1 MMPFAPIQAT
11 VVRVPNPF
19 QPLHGREVSAV
30 KDRQTLAEWADGNG
44 IRPFKVPTMCNRNG
58 AWIPESR
65 WHEVAIQNGDV
76 VTFVAI
82 PHGGGG
88 GGGGKNP
95 MATVLMIAVM
105 VAAPYI
111 GSLVGNELAL
121 LAMGEM
127 MGPATPAAIG
137 LWGAAATGAF
147 AIGGAV
153 LTGALFPAP
162 KPSMPSQSWGG
173 FGSAPAPSP
182 TYSLQ
187 AQGNQARLGQPIPEI
202 FGRHRVFFD
211 LCGDEYFEYVD
222 NGQYLYQVFCVGMGH
237 YEFEPLKIDD
247 TPFSSFEEIQYQIV
261 NPGQQV
267 TLFHAA
273 VVTASEV
280 AGQEALGPNQLTAG
294 DDGWLGPF
302 IASGPATDTTHIGID
317 VAFSRG
323 LYYAQNDG
331 SLASKTVTW
340 VAQAQKIDDS
350 GAALGD
356 WVVLGSESYTAA
368 TNTALR
374 ASNKYAIAGGG
385 RYQVRFQRTNNND
398 QDSRTGHELRWSG
411 LKAYLDEDEDPLLA
425 EVTRVA
431 VKAKATDN
439 LSSRSSRLVNGVV
452 TRKLP
457 VWSPATGWSE
467 PQATRD
473 IAPALA
479 YILRAENG
487 AKLTDNRIDVAGLHQ
502 LHQTWVARGDT
513 FNGVFDSTITAWEA
527 LIRVARVGR
536 AAPFQQ
542 GGMVR
547 VVRDEPRAMPSALFN
562 GRNIVK
568 GSFQIEY
575 LMPGADTADA
585 VTLEYWSEKTWA
597 TAEVTAAR
605 IGGEIRVLTPAELVT
620 NPPERPA
627 KVQYLGITLD
637 DQAAREA
644 AFLCAANIF
653 RRRLPTFRTELDGLV
668 LSYGDLVAVAHPMPS
683 WGQGGEVAAWN
694 PATRIMR
701 LSEPVAWKEG
711 QDHYIVLRKR
721 DGGLGE
727 PLLVEPAVGGD
738 PKEVHVLDQLPF
750 DPDTGGERERTYF
763 ALGPGDLWA
772 QAVRVRAIKPR
783 GKQVELVT
791 VCEDQRVHVN

>member
-1 MMPFAPIQAT
+1 MHWAIQYLGCPWSAT
-11 VVRVPNPF
+11 GEGPDSFNCWNFVRFVQARHF
-19 QPLHGREVSAV
+19 GRE
-30 KDRQTLAEWADGNG
+30 L
-44 IRPFKVPTMCNRNG
+44 P
-58 AWIPESR
+58 
-65 WHEVAIQNGDV
+65 
-76 VTFVAI
+76 AI
-82 PHGGGG
+82 PF
-88 GGGGKNP
+88 P
-95 MATVLMIAVM
+95 
-105 VAAPYI
+105 
-111 GSLVGNELAL
+111 E
-121 LAMGEM
+121 EM
-127 MGPATPAAIG
+127 LDRAK
-137 LWGAAATGAF
+137 
-147 AIGGAV
+147 
-153 LTGALFPAP
+153 LFRDHDD
-162 KPSMPSQSWGG
+162 GC
-173 FGSAPAPSP
+173 
-182 TYSLQ
+182 
-187 AQGNQARLGQPIPEI
+187 LGQPIAEI

-211 LCGDEYFEYVD
+211 LCGDEYYEYVD
-222 NGQYLYQVFCVGMGH
+222 NEQYLHQVFCVGMGD
-237 YEFEPLKIDD
+237 YDFEPLKVDD

-261 NPGQQV
+261 RPGQHV
-267 TLFHAA
+267 TLFRDR

-280 AGQEALGPNQLTAG
+280 AGQEAKGPNQLTEG
-294 DDGWLGPF
+294 EDGWLGPF
-302 IASGPATDTTHIGID
+302 IVNGPATKATYIGVD
-317 VAFSRG
+317 VGFGHG

-340 VAQAQKIDDS
+340 AVEVRAVDDD
-350 GAALGD
+350 GTALGD
-356 WVVLGSESYTAA
+356 WQSLTGSVARLVHTVVTVYHPAVGNPGDESYQPAYTTTSSDTWTGAPSGLTEVSRVQVGSAEVTTVGYTTTTVTRFDVTYTSGSHTAA
-368 TNTALR
+368 TNTQIR
-374 ASNKYAIAGGG
+374 RSDKYAVGPG
-385 RYQVRFQRTNNND
+385 RYEVRFKRTNNND
-398 QDSRTGHELRWSG
+398 QDSRTGHEIRWTG
-411 LKAYLDEDEDPLLA
+411 LKAYLDEEDDPLLA
-425 EVTRVA
+425 EVTRIA

-439 LSSRSSRLVNGVV
+439 LSSRSSRMINGVV

-457 VWSPATGWSE
+457 VWSPANGWSE
-467 PQATRD
+467 PQATCD
-473 IAPALA
+473 IAPTLA
-479 YILRAENG
+479 YILRARNG
-487 AKLTDNRIDVAGLHQ
+487 AQLTENRIDVAGLHQ

-547 VVRDEPRAMPSALFN
+547 VVRDEPRAMPTALFN

-568 GSFQIEY
+568 GSFQVEY
-575 LMPGADTADA
+575 LMPGNDTADA

-597 TAEVTAAR
+597 PAEVTAAR
-605 IGGEIRVLTPAELVT
+605 IDGEIRVLTATELVT
-620 NPPERPA
+620 RPPKRPA
-627 KVQYLGITLD
+627 KVQYQGITD
-637 DQAAREA
+637 DDHAGREA
-644 AFLCAANIF
+644 AFLCAANIY
-653 RRRLPTFRTELDGLV
+653 RRRLPTWRTEFDGLV

-727 PLLVEPAVGGD
+727 PLLVEPAVSGD

-791 VCEDQRVHVN
+791 VCEDPRVHVN